1 MGWER
6 EGEQWRPV
14 VHLLNGFKGV
24 QMGATIPQQQP
35 EGAISRGYKAGSLAM
50 QVAAFTE
57 LVEHGLKVTDGS
69 HEDGGQAGVK

>member
-1 MGWER
+1 
-6 EGEQWRPV
+6 
-14 VHLLNGFKGV
+14 
-24 QMGATIPQQQP
+24 MGATIPQQQP